1 MNIKIFIIPIVIFLF
16 VLLIWFILWKL
27 IQSYAREQVF
37 LYDLMEKNKALI
49 TIYKNNPV
57 AYKVALES
65 LIMENKSCQV
75 MMDRYKTNFF
85 LKLLR
90 PFIFDALPDTMKQH
104 LKK

>member
-1 MNIKIFIIPIVIFLF
+1 MNIKIFIIPFVIFLF
-16 VLLIWFILWKL
+16 ILLVWFILWKL

-49 TIYKNNPV
+49 EVYKTSPV
-57 AYKVALES
+57 AYKVALEA
-65 LIMENKSCQV
+65 LITENKSCQI

-85 LKLLR
+85 LKFLR

>member
-16 VLLIWFILWKL
+16 ILLIWFILWKL

-49 TIYKNNPV
+49 EVYKNRPV
-57 AYKVALES
+57 EYKVALEA
-65 LIMENKSCQV
+65 LTTENISCQV

-90 PFIFDALPDTMKQH
+90 PFIFDALPDTMKQR

>member
-1 MNIKIFIIPIVIFLF
+1 MNIKIFIIPTVIFLF
-16 VLLIWFILWKL
+16 ILLVWFILWKL

-49 TIYKNNPV
+49 EVYKTSPV
-57 AYKVALES
+57 AYKVALEA
-65 LIMENKSCQV
+65 LITENKSCQI

-85 LKLLR
+85 LKLLK

-104 LKK
+104 LKE